1 MDLRVNKE
9 TSFVV
14 FSPKIEE
21 LLKSIVSYVHGG
33 PEVVDMENLNMLMEL
48 VIANEVL
55 RDFYAAVADD
65 NYDDIGT
72 DFEMKMIDIVDTIK
86 GLIQEDLGICL
97 DKMSPRHI
105 EFLEPK
111 ALRIIL

>member
-14 FSPKIEE
+14 FSPKIEV
-21 LLKSIVSYVHGG
+21 LLKGIVEYVHGG
-33 PEVVDMENLNMLMEL
+33 PEVVDMDNLNMLMEL
-48 VIANEVL
+48 IIANEII
-55 RDFYAAVADD
+55 RDYYAAIADG
-65 NYDDIGT
+65 NYDDVET
-72 DFEMKMIDIVDTIK
+72 DFELKMIDVVEEIK

-97 DKMSPRHI
+97 DKMSVHHI